1 MEIKIYLQMIW
12 RGWWIIVLT
21 ALVAM
26 FVALL
31 AAYFATPLYQA
42 STRFIVSPNS
52 DLIDGRD
59 IVDSLATLDRR
70 SIITTYAEFMSSDRV
85 YNETITNLQLN
96 SADLVDYELTTVV
109 LPDANIL
116 ELTVEGP
123 DALTSALLANAI
135 GQGGVQYIRQV
146 YQVYEISILDPA
158 FVPVYPISPQPFR
171 DAILAFALGT
181 VLGVA
186 LAIVSEQLRVPL
198 ESLRERTAID
208 SASSA
213 YNRRYF
219 ERLLEGEIIRSRRE
233 NGIFSLCLIRLEGLT
248 DFLDTLPTPI
258 LNRLLR
264 HTANTLHKEL
274 KGTDIIGRWDR
285 DVFGIILPST
295 PYEAA
300 QNAMRRVRWA
310 LTEPVQITE
319 DGEVLELNPMVGVAR
334 SQQDESLENLMIR
347 AERELANSRHSPDA
361 QRPAQHI
368 QPLPTPDKDQVIKT
382 PFS

>member
-12 RGWWIIVLT
+12 RGWWIIMLT
-21 ALVAM
+21 ALVSM

-85 YNETITNLQLN
+85 YNETISDLQLN

-116 ELTVEGP
+116 ELSVEGP
-123 DALTSALLANAI
+123 DALTCALLANAI
-135 GQGGVQYIRQV
+135 GQSGVQYIRQV

-158 FVPVYPISPQPFR
+158 FVPVYPFSPQPLR

-208 SASSA
+208 SASTA

-219 ERLLEGEIIRSRRE
+219 ERLLEGEIIRSREE
-233 NGIFSLCLIRLEGLT
+233 NGIFSLCLIRLDGLT

-264 HTANTLHKEL
+264 HAANTLDKEL

-285 DVFGIILPST
+285 DVFGVILPST

-300 QNAMRRVRWA
+300 KNAMRRVRWA

-319 DGEVLELNPMVGVAR
+319 DGEVLELNPLVGIAR

-347 AERELANSRHSPDA
+347 AEKELADSRHSPDA
-361 QRPAQHI
+361 QKPPQHLAPPPA
-368 QPLPTPDKDQVIKT
+368 PEKDPIIRT
-382 PFS
+382 PFT